1 MHPHWTYPAA
11 QAPTLDWPALNQ
23 LDWVQNLAGT
33 PQSPVHHAEGDVWI
47 HTRMVMEALLSLP
60 GYQALP
66 EPKRSILFLATLA
79 HDIAKPICTQVE
91 PNGAI
96 TSPRHAVK
104 GRNLIR
110 QAIFQ
115 ENPGPVP
122 FAAREEIAQLVRYHG
137 LPLWFLEKPDLQ
149 ATVLKAS
156 ILCDLQLLALLA
168 EADVIGRICPDK
180 QELLDRV
187 ELFREYCK
195 EQGVWDSP
203 WQFTGGHQRFM
214 YFQRPENGPFYEPF
228 DDFRCEV
235 ILMCGLPGAGKDTWV
250 AKNANGLPIISL
262 DQMREDMEIE
272 HREAQGLLINTAKE
286 RAKEYLRR
294 GQSFIWN
301 ATNIIPSIRHS
312 LIELFHSY
320 RARVRIVYVE
330 VPYSQLMRQ
339 NANREAKVPDNVMR
353 QMIRKWEVPEIWEAV
368 EVEYVVG

>member
-1 MHPHWTYPAA
+1 MGIS
-11 QAPTLDWPALNQ
+11 PTTDWDALNQ
-23 LDWVQNLAGT
+23 LSWVQNLAGT
-33 PQSPVHHAEGDVWI
+33 PQSPIHHAEGDVWI

-60 GYQALP
+60 GYQVLP

-91 PNGAI
+91 PNGNI
-96 TSPRHAVK
+96 ISPRHAVK

-110 QAIFQ
+110 QEIFQ

-122 FAAREEIAQLVRYHG
+122 FAVREEIAHLVRYHG
-137 LPLWFLEKPDLQ
+137 LPLWFLEKSDLQ

-168 EADVIGRICPDK
+168 EADVMGRLCQDK

-195 EQGVWDSP
+195 EQGVWDGP
-203 WQFTGGHQRFM
+203 WQFRDGHQRFM

-250 AKNANGLPIISL
+250 AKNANGLPVISL

-286 RAKEYLRR
+286 RAKEYLRK
-294 GQSFIWN
+294 GQPFIWN

-312 LIELFHSY
+312 LVELFHSY

-330 VPYSQLMRQ
+330 VPYSQLIRQ
-339 NANREAKVPDNVMR
+339 NASREAKVPDTVMR

-368 EVEYVVG
+368 DVEYVV